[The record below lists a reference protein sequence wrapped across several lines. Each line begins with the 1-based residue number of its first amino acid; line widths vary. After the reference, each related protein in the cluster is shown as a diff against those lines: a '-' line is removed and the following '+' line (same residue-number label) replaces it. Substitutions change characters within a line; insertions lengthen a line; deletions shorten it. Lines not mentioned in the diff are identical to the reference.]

1 MLFDLFKFLS
11 KKTNRIQVKILML
24 FNCVTSNR
32 LNSNE
37 NFDVTE
43 FEQQTKNEAVL
54 KCVTFKGEV
63 TDYGVTWS
71 SAAKRLS
78 QYQVKH

>member
-1 MLFDLFKFLS
+1 MLFD
-11 KKTNRIQVKILML
+11 
-24 FNCVTSNR
+24 C
-32 LNSNE
+32 
-37 NFDVTE
+37 VTE
-43 FEQQTKNEAVL
+43 FEQQSETEAVL